1 MKLIAF
7 VRYWLQDII
16 MVFVIITIVEILLP
30 NSNMRK
36 YINMVV
42 GFLIILV
49 MISPFVQLLNPNYNI
64 DDLILEKHIEASNYK
79 LEDEGQLLSIQDEQ
93 IKELYIEK
101 LKLELEKLIDETSNY
116 KVEAVNIYI
125 NEEKFGELQ
134 ELEILVS
141 EKEKEENGTENDI
154 VTVKIEDISIKDINK
169 EKDLYKGIEWDAD
182 ELKEIIWQNFNIPKG
197 NIKIFLISSKVG
209 DLDGKT
215 GG

>member
-64 DDLILEKHIEASNYK
+64 D
-79 LEDEGQLLSIQDEQ
+79 
-93 IKELYIEK
+93 
-101 LKLELEKLIDETSNY
+101 
-116 KVEAVNIYI
+116 VN
-125 NEEKFGELQ
+125 F
-134 ELEILVS
+134 
-141 EKEKEENGTENDI
+141 
-154 VTVKIEDISIKDINK
+154 
-169 EKDLYKGIEWDAD
+169 
-182 ELKEIIWQNFNIPKG
+182 
-197 NIKIFLISSKVG
+197 
-209 DLDGKT
+209 GKT
-215 GG
+215 KQQL